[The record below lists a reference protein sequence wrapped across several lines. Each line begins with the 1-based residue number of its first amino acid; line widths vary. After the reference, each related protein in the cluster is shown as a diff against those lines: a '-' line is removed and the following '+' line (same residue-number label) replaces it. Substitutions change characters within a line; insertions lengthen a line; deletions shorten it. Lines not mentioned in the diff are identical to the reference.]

1 MEIFKQKTTIIL
13 LYMDLYILNCIL
25 SSTISLLMLISEI
38 RSPHNIDESVK
49 KMKYSIEFMFIRSA
63 QSFFTLCIIFN
74 YFMFWVMLL
83 SGEKEN
89 IMNSSNAIIF
99 FGLIACVIGK
109 YYRNKAKEELGK
121 FFTYE
126 VGVSKGQKLIKDG
139 LYSYLMHPSY
149 SAIFLIFFG
158 NFFLYSS
165 MLLYVPLSFCFAVLI
180 IRIKTEERAL
190 LEGFGKEFEEYRSQR
205 WRMIPFIY

>member
-1 MEIFKQKTTIIL
+1 MEIYL
-13 LYMDLYILNCIL
+13 LIRIL
-25 SSTISLLMLISEI
+25 SSTFSVLMLTSEI
-38 RSPHNIDESVK
+38 RSPHNLDKSVK
-49 KMKYSIEFMFIRSA
+49 KLKYSVEFMVIRSA
-63 QSFFTLCIIFN
+63 QSFFTLCVILN
-74 YFMFWVMLL
+74 YFMFWAMLL

-89 IMNSSNAIIF
+89 IMNSSSEIVIL
-99 FGLIACVIGK
+99 GLIICVVGK

-126 VGVSKGQKLIKDG
+126 VGVSNEQKLIKDG

-149 SAIFLIFFG
+149 TAIVLVLLGNLI
-158 NFFLYSS
+158 LYSS
-165 MLLYVPLSFCFAVLI
+165 VLLCIPFSLFFAILI
-180 IRIKTEERAL
+180 NRIVTEERAL